1 MSIRRRVEAAERKSG
16 GTKATVAFFRNLLLD
31 KTGDVADEIWSATIM
46 GGPNNGKYLKRG
58 REDSYEEFRD
68 RALRVAN
75 GGPEERPDG
84 AALLNELS
92 PTIVMRT
99 PHQGGNPDETD
110 GEAE

>member
-1 MSIRRRVEAAERKSG
+1 MSIKRRVAAAERKSG
-16 GTKATVAFFRNLLLD
+16 GSKASVAFFRNLLLD
-31 KTGDVADEIWSATIM
+31 KAGEVADEIWSATIM

-58 REDSYEEFRD
+58 QEDSFEEFRD

-99 PHQGGNPDETD
+99 RQT
-110 GEAE
+110 GEDPEEPSGDPK